1 MTATGFE
8 PTTTLK
14 RVPDMIIT
22 YIYKFIS
29 FILVKI
35 AATVLAGK
43 LCLKEWS
50 QAFFHDGDPRN
61 STCGTRGSSTEL
73 WWGSEATLP

>member
-50 QAFFHDGDPRN
+50 
-61 STCGTRGSSTEL
+61 
-73 WWGSEATLP
+73 

>member
-14 RVPDMIIT
+14 RVPDMIT
-22 YIYKFIS
+22 SYKFIS

-35 AATVLAGK
+35 AATVLPGK

-50 QAFFHDGDPRN
+50 
-61 STCGTRGSSTEL
+61 
-73 WWGSEATLP
+73 